1 MSYLELIRE
10 IGTDAE
16 KLETSYRTVV
26 AEGDEQAFVA
36 AIDGAYTDDPENLLY
51 AAWHYRLAYAL
62 ADRLDE
68 WRIDWAWAVPLA
80 IVNGLLLWWLSD
92 DAQFSVQ
99 IMGVGNEQSYNSIPH
114 VLLLWAPFSAAAVLT
129 YLAVAGRRRW
139 AILAGVVGVLAL
151 LSAYVLL
158 FYSQTGPTIFQ
169 EQYLMLMALHL
180 PLAAWAAVGAYL
192 LFGLSDAENRFA
204 FLAKSLEVGVL
215 AGLFVIAGAVF
226 ISVSV
231 ALFDALGVQ
240 ISNLAM
246 RLLVAGGG
254 GLIPVLATA
263 ITYNPGVDPI
273 GQSFG
278 SGLSRLIAL
287 LMRVMLPL
295 TLILLVVYLA
305 FISMNFRA
313 PFENREVLIA
323 YNAMLFGVM
332 ALLLGATPVRNQDAA
347 GTAGVWLRR
356 GIIALAF
363 VALLVS
369 LYALSAIL
377 YRAWQD
383 RLTPNRLT
391 FIGWNVVNLAI
402 LLLIL
407 WKQFTKRGKPWLT
420 AVHSAFAAGAL
431 LYAGWTLVVILAI
444 PWLFGISQG
453 NVADLPSSVQYLVYE
468 RSDPILLKCP
478 TSPHIYLLDD
488 GEKRWVQD
496 IPTFEAEGFV
506 WGDVALIQCDDL
518 RRISDGPP
526 IPPDAGEPP
535 QP

>member
-1 MSYLELIRE
+1 
-10 IGTDAE
+10 
-16 KLETSYRTVV
+16 
-26 AEGDEQAFVA
+26 
-36 AIDGAYTDDPENLLY
+36 
-51 AAWHYRLAYAL
+51 
-62 ADRLDE
+62 
-68 WRIDWAWAVPLA
+68 
-80 IVNGLLLWWLSD
+80 
-92 DAQFSVQ
+92 
-99 IMGVGNEQSYNSIPH
+99 
-114 VLLLWAPFSAAAVLT
+114 
-129 YLAVAGRRRW
+129 
-139 AILAGVVGVLAL
+139 
-151 LSAYVLL
+151 
-158 FYSQTGPTIFQ
+158 
-169 EQYLMLMALHL
+169 MLMALHL

-192 LFGLSDAENRFA
+192 LFGLSDAQNRFA

-263 ITYNPGVDPI
+263 ITYNPGVDHPI

-287 LMRVMLPL
+287 LMHVMLPL

-313 PFENREVLIA
+313 PFENRVVLIA

-369 LYALSAIL
+369 LCALSAIL

-407 WKQFTKRGKPWLT
+407 WKQFTKRGKHWLT

-431 LYAGWTLVVILAI
+431 LYTGWTLVVILAI

-453 NVADLPSSVQYLVYE
+453 NVADLPSSVQYRLRAQ
-468 RSDPILLKCP
+468 RSHLKNVPPVRTSICWTTAKSAGFR
-478 TSPHIYLLDD
+478 TSPN
-488 GEKRWVQD
+488 
-496 IPTFEAEGFV
+496 
-506 WGDVALIQCDDL
+506 L
-518 RRISDGPP
+518 RGRRLRLGRRGPDP
-526 IPPDAGEPP
+526 V
-535 QP
+535 